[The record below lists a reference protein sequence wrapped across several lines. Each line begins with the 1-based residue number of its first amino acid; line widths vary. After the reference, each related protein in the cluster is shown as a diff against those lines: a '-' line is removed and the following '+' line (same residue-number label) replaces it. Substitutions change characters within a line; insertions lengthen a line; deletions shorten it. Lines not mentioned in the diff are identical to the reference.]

1 MTELETSEGRFRE
14 PAGFARS
21 AAQVFLGA
29 ITVVGCLWALGIHYR
44 LGLVLFKEQFLAV
57 MFGLGLAGAFLVAK
71 ATLAGRNDKV
81 AWYDWMLV
89 AFSLLVGGYVAI
101 GYPVLSAD
109 SASVEPQR
117 WIMAA
122 LALLLIFE
130 ATRRL
135 MGWSLIVISA
145 VFIAYARYADL
156 FPGVLN
162 LPPSSWERI
171 AVYIFLD
178 TNGLFGVTLDV
189 AATVIVSFVLLGG
202 ILTAVRGD
210 RFVTDFA
217 LLIMGRYR
225 GGSAKV
231 SVVASTLFG
240 TMSGSSVSNVAVVG
254 PITIPLM
261 RKGGYPRHMAGAV
274 EAVASTGGQIMPPVM
289 GITAF
294 LIADYLSIPYGEV
307 AIAALVPALL
317 YYLAVFVQIDLEA
330 ARLGLAGIP
339 AAQLPKWRSILRFSY
354 SFVVPVAV
362 LIYTL
367 VVADWEPGPA
377 GMAAVTA
384 ALAIGVLRS
393 DTRPSLRQLWDTIVS
408 TGRTMVDMLV
418 MCAAAGVIIG
428 ALQVSGI
435 GFNFSNILLGMG
447 SENVMSILLLTGLV
461 SFILGIPLPTAV
473 IYTML
478 AVLVAP
484 SLVQLGVNP
493 LAAHLFLFYTGM
505 LSALTPPVA
514 LSVFAAAAIAG
525 SDLWRTGFH
534 SMRLGIIAY
543 IIPFVFP
550 FSLGLL
556 LQGSAVD
563 IVLSVATAVIG
574 ILFMGW
580 GLVGYFLQPIGWL
593 SRGLFIATG
602 LIVLPSP
609 TSGTLALYG
618 NVIGFAVAAL
628 VAVAETVRF
637 RRSRRLATETLGSSD
652 PA

>member
-1 MTELETSEGRFRE
+1 M
-14 PAGFARS
+14 
-21 AAQVFLGA
+21 LG
-29 ITVVGCLWALGIHYR
+29 
-44 LGLVLFKEQFLAV
+44 LGLV
-57 MFGLGLAGAFLVAK
+57 GAFIVAK
-71 ATLAGRNDKV
+71 PTLAARSDKV
-81 AWYDWMLV
+81 PWYDWVL
-89 AFSLLVGGYVAI
+89 AALSLLVAGYVAV
-101 GYPVLSAD
+101 GYPTLSAD
-109 SASVEPQR
+109 SASVAPQR
-117 WIMAA
+117 WIMGA
-122 LALLLIFE
+122 LALLLICE

-135 MGWSLIVISA
+135 MGWSLIIITVL
-145 VFIAYARYADL
+145 FIAYARYADL
-156 FPGVLN
+156 FPGVMN
-162 LPPSSWERI
+162 LPPTAWDRI

-178 TNGLFGVTLDV
+178 TNGLFGVTLSV
-189 AATVIVSFVLLGG
+189 AATTIVSFVLLGA
-202 ILTAVRGD
+202 ILTAVKGD

-294 LIADYLSIPYGEV
+294 LIADYLSIPYGDV
-307 AIAALVPALL
+307 AMAALVPALL
-317 YYLAVFVQIDLEA
+317 YYLAVFIQIDLEA

-339 AAQLPKWRSILRFSY
+339 AAQLPKWRSMLRFSL

-367 VVADWEPGPA
+367 VAVDWEPGPA

-384 ALAIGVLRS
+384 ALAIGILRA
-393 DTRPSLRQLWDTIVS
+393 DTRPSLAQLWVAIVS
-408 TGRTMVDMLV
+408 TGRTMVDMLI

-447 SENVMSILLLTGLV
+447 SGNVMSILLLTGFV
-461 SFILGIPLPTAV
+461 SFVLGIPLPTAV

-525 SDLWRTGFH
+525 SDLWRTGLH

-556 LQGSAVD
+556 LQGAASD
-563 IVLSVATAVIG
+563 IVLSVATAVVG
-574 ILFMGW
+574 MFFMGW
-580 GLVGYFLQPIGWL
+580 GLVGYIVQPIGWL
-593 SRGLFIATG
+593 SRALFIAAG
-602 LIVLPSP
+602 LMVLPSP
-609 TSGTLALYG
+609 TGGSFGLYSNLA
-618 NVIGFAVAAL
+618 GFALAAVVAI
-628 VAVAETVRF
+628 AETLRF
-637 RRSRRLATETLGSSD
+637 RRGRQLSGGT
-652 PA
+652 

>member
-1 MTELETSEGRFRE
+1 MTELETGEGRFRSLT
-14 PAGFARS
+14 GFPGAVGKS
-21 AAQVFLGA
+21 FLAA
-29 ITVVGCLWALGIHYR
+29 ITIVGGAWALGIHYQ

-57 MFGLGLAGAFLVAK
+57 MFALGLAGTFVITK
-71 ATLAGRNDKV
+71 PTLSARADRV
-81 AWYDWMLV
+81 AWFDWIGAGL
-89 AFSLLVGGYVAI
+89 SLLVGGYVAI
-101 GYPVLSAD
+101 GYPTLSAD
-109 SASVEPQR
+109 SASLAPQR
-117 WIMAA
+117 WILGF
-122 LALLLIFE
+122 LALFLIFE

-135 MGWSLIVISA
+135 MGWSL
-145 VFIAYARYADL
+145 VFISIAFLAYARYSDL
-156 FPGVLN
+156 FPGLLN
-162 LPPSSWERI
+162 LPPSSWKRI
-171 AVYIFLD
+171 AVYVFLD

-189 AATVIVSFVLLGG
+189 AATTIVSFVLFGAV
-202 ILTAVRGD
+202 LTAVRGD

-217 LLIMGRYR
+217 LYLMGRYR

-231 SVVASTLFG
+231 AVVASTLFG
-240 TMSGSSVSNVAVVG
+240 MMSGSSVSNVAVVG

-261 RKGGYPRHMAGAV
+261 RRGGYPNHIAAAV

-294 LIADYLSIPYGEV
+294 LIADYLSISYGEV

-339 AAQLPKWRSILRFSY
+339 AEKLPRLRNVFQYSY
-354 SFVVPVAV
+354 SFVLPISV
-362 LIYTL
+362 LIYVL
-367 VVADWEPGPA
+367 VVADWEPGPS
-377 GMAAVTA
+377 GMAATA
-384 ALAIGVLRS
+384 AALVLGMLRS
-393 DTRPSLRQLWDTIVS
+393 DTRPSLERLWSAVIS
-408 TGRTMVDMLV
+408 TGRTMLDMLV

-435 GFNFSNILLGMG
+435 AFNFSNVVLNIGGESIMT
-447 SENVMSILLLTGLV
+447 ILLLTGLV

-514 LSVFAAAAIAG
+514 LSAFAAAAIAG
-525 SDLWRTGFH
+525 ADLWRTGYH
-534 SMRLGIIAY
+534 SMRFGIIAY

-556 LQGSAVD
+556 LKGSAID
-563 IVLSVATAVIG
+563 IVLSISTAVVG
-574 ILFMGW
+574 IFFIGW
-580 GLVGYFLQPIGWL
+580 GLAGYFLRPIGWL
-593 SRGLFIATG
+593 SRILFMLTG
-602 LIVLPSP
+602 LMVLPSP
-609 TSGTLALYG
+609 TSGPVALYS
-618 NVIGFAVAAL
+618 NVAGFAVAAL
-628 VAVAETVRF
+628 VALIEWLRFKRDRPLAGET
-637 RRSRRLATETLGSSD
+637 TGSSN
-652 PA
+652 PR